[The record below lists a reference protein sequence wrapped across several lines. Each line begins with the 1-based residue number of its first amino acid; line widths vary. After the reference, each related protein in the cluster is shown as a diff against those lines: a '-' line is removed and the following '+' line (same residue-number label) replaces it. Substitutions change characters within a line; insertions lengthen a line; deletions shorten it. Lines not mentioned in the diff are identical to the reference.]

1 MDLSSF
7 KEKMSALATAQRPFF
22 FLIDFEQ
29 QKPIICP
36 VEEAQNL
43 GFQFEVKGFRNFRP
57 QDRKPSPTPLS
68 IAPIPKGIYTKAYH
82 KVMEEI
88 YQGNTFLLN
97 LTFPSTI
104 QTPLDLEDIFH
115 WAKAPYKLLYQ
126 NHFVVYSPEC
136 FVKIKDGHIYSYPM
150 KGTIDAQM
158 PEAKKKLQT
167 DPKEINE
174 HNTIVDLIRNDL
186 SKVAKEVTVTRFRY
200 LEKIK
205 TQKNEIYHTS
215 SEIKGKLSPDWKT
228 QLPEI
233 LLGMLPAGSICG
245 APKAKTVSIIQNL
258 EKGPRGYYTGI
269 FGYFDGENLDSAV
282 NIRYLEKKDD
292 QLLYRSGGGITFLS
306 DLESEY
312 NELIE
317 KIYVPVV

>member
-1 MDLSSF
+1 
-7 KEKMSALATAQRPFF
+7 MSALAAAQRPFF
-22 FLIDFEQ
+22 FLIDFEL
-29 QKPIICP
+29 QKPLICP
-36 VEEAQNL
+36 LDDAQSL
-43 GFQFEVKGFRNFRP
+43 GFEFEVKGFRNFDP

-68 IAPIPKGIYTKAYH
+68 ITPVPKAVYTQAYQ
-82 KVMEEI
+82 KVVDEI

-97 LTFPSTI
+97 LTFPSAI
-104 QTPLDLEDIFH
+104 QTPLHLEDVFH

-150 KGTIDAQM
+150 KGTINAQL
-158 PEAKKKLQT
+158 PEAKKKLET

-186 SKVAKEVTVTRFRY
+186 SKVAKQVQVTRFRY
-200 LEKIK
+200 LDKIK
-205 TQKNEIYHTS
+205 TQKNDIYHTS
-215 SEIKGKLSPDWKT
+215 SEIKGKLSPDWKS
-228 QLPEI
+228 QLPDI
-233 LLGMLPAGSICG
+233 LLDMLPAGSICG
-245 APKAKTVSIIQNL
+245 APKAKTVSIIQ
-258 EKGPRGYYTGI
+258 EVEQGPRGYYTGI

-282 NIRYLEKKDD
+282 NIRYLEKKDG

>member
-1 MDLSSF
+1 MDLSAF
-7 KEKMSALATAQRPFF
+7 KEKMSALAAAQRPFF
-22 FLIDFEQ
+22 FLIDFEL
-29 QKPIICP
+29 QKPLICP
-36 VEEAQNL
+36 LEDAQNL
-43 GFQFEVKGFRNFRP
+43 GFEFEVKGFRNFDP

-68 IAPIPKGIYTKAYH
+68 IAPVPKAVYTQAYQ
-82 KVMEEI
+82 KVVDEI

-97 LTFPSTI
+97 LTFPSAI
-104 QTPLDLEDIFH
+104 QTPLHLEDVFH

-150 KGTIDAQM
+150 KGTIDAQL
-158 PEAKKKLQT
+158 PEAKKKLET

-186 SKVAKEVTVTRFRY
+186 SKVAKQVQVTRFRY
-200 LEKIK
+200 LDKIK

-215 SEIKGKLSPDWKT
+215 SEIKGKLSPDWKS
-228 QLPEI
+228 QLPDI

-245 APKAKTVSIIQNL
+245 APKAKTVSIIREVEQ
-258 EKGPRGYYTGI
+258 GPRGYYTGI
-269 FGYFDGENLDSAV
+269 FGYFDGVNLDSAV
-282 NIRYLEKKDD
+282 NIRYLEKKDG

>member
-1 MDLSSF
+1 
-7 KEKMSALATAQRPFF
+7 MSALAAAQRPFF
-22 FLIDFEQ
+22 FLIDFEL
-29 QKPIICP
+29 QKPLICP
-36 VEEAQNL
+36 LDDAQSL
-43 GFQFEVKGFRNFRP
+43 GFEFEVKGFRNFDP

-68 IAPIPKGIYTKAYH
+68 IAPVPKAVYAQAYQ
-82 KVMEEI
+82 KVVDEI

-97 LTFPSTI
+97 LTFPSAI
-104 QTPLDLEDIFH
+104 QTPLQLEDVFH

-150 KGTIDAQM
+150 KGTIDAQL
-158 PEAKKKLQT
+158 PEAKKKLET

-186 SKVAKEVTVTRFRY
+186 SKVAKQVQVTRFRY
-200 LEKIK
+200 LDKIK

-228 QLPEI
+228 QLPDI

-245 APKAKTVSIIQNL
+245 APKAKTVSIIQ
-258 EKGPRGYYTGI
+258 EVEQGQRGYYTGI

-282 NIRYLEKKDD
+282 NIRYLEKKDG

-312 NELIE
+312 KELIE
-317 KIYVPVV
+317 KIYVPVI

>member
-1 MDLSSF
+1 LDLSVF
-7 KEKMSALATAQRPFF
+7 KEKMSAMAAAQRPFF
-22 FLIDFEQ
+22 FLIDFEL
-29 QKPIICP
+29 QKPLICP
-36 VEEAQNL
+36 LDDAQSL
-43 GFQFEVKGFRNFRP
+43 GFEFEVKGFRNFDP

-68 IAPIPKGIYTKAYH
+68 ITPVPKAVYTQAYQ
-82 KVMEEI
+82 KVVDEI

-97 LTFPSTI
+97 LTFPSAI
-104 QTPLDLEDIFH
+104 QTPLHLEDVFH

-150 KGTIDAQM
+150 KGTIDAQL
-158 PEAKKKLQT
+158 PEAKKKLET

-186 SKVAKEVTVTRFRY
+186 SKVAKQVQVTRFRY
-200 LEKIK
+200 LDKIK

-215 SEIKGKLSPDWKT
+215 SEIKGKLSPDWKS
-228 QLPEI
+228 QLPDI

-245 APKAKTVSIIQNL
+245 APKAKTVSIIQ
-258 EKGPRGYYTGI
+258 EVEQGPRGYYTGI

-282 NIRYLEKKDD
+282 NIRYLEKKDG

>member
-1 MDLSSF
+1 MNLLTF
-7 KEKMSALATAQRPFF
+7 KEKMSVWAAAQKPFF
-22 FLIDFEQ
+22 FLIDFEL
-29 QKPIICP
+29 QKPLICLL
-36 VEEAQNL
+36 EDAQKL
-43 GFQFEVKGFRNFRP
+43 GFQFEVKGFRNFDP
-57 QDRKPSPTPLS
+57 QERNPAPNKLS
-68 IAPIPKGIYTKAYH
+68 IAPVPKEVYTQAYQ
-82 KVMEEI
+82 KVVEEI
-88 YQGNTFLLN
+88 FQGNTFLLN

-104 QTPLDLEDIFH
+104 ETPLNLEDVFH
-115 WAKAPYKLLYQ
+115 WAKAPYKLHHQ
-126 NHFVVYSPEC
+126 DHFVVYSPEC
-136 FVKIKDGHIYSYPM
+136 FVKIKGGNIYSYPM
-150 KGTIDAQM
+150 KGTIDAQL
-158 PEAKKKLQT
+158 PEAKKKLET

-186 SKVAKEVTVTRFRY
+186 SKVAKEVQVTRFRY
-200 LEKIK
+200 LDKIK

-215 SEIKGKLSPDWKT
+215 SEIRGTLPSDWKSH
-228 QLPEI
+228 LPNI

-245 APKAKTVSIIQNL
+245 APKAKAGSIIQ
-258 EKGPRGYYTGI
+258 EVEQGPRGYYTGI

-292 QLLYRSGGGITFLS
+292 QMHYRSGGGITFLS

>member
-1 MDLSSF
+1 MDLSAF
-7 KEKMSALATAQRPFF
+7 KEKMSALAAAQRPFF
-22 FLIDFEQ
+22 FLVDFEL
-29 QKPIICP
+29 QKPLICP
-36 VEEAQNL
+36 LEDAQSL
-43 GFQFEVKGFRNFRP
+43 GFEFEVKGFRNFDP
-57 QDRKPSPTPLS
+57 QQRKPSPTPLS
-68 IAPIPKGIYTKAYH
+68 IAPVPKAVYTQAYQ
-82 KVMEEI
+82 KVVDEI

-97 LTFPSTI
+97 LTFPSAI
-104 QTPLDLEDIFH
+104 QTPLHLEDVFH

-150 KGTIDAQM
+150 KGTIDAQL
-158 PEAKKKLQT
+158 PEAKKKLET

-186 SKVAKEVTVTRFRY
+186 SKVAKQVQVTRFRY
-200 LEKIK
+200 LDKIK

-228 QLPEI
+228 QLPDI

-245 APKAKTVSIIQNL
+245 APKAKTVSIIQ
-258 EKGPRGYYTGI
+258 EVEQGPRGYYTGI

-282 NIRYLEKKDD
+282 NIRYLEKKDG

-312 NELIE
+312 NELLE

>member
-1 MDLSSF
+1 
-7 KEKMSALATAQRPFF
+7 MSALASAERPFF
-22 FLIDFEQ
+22 FLIDFEME
-29 QKPIICP
+29 KPIICP
-36 VEEAQNL
+36 LEEAQEL
-43 GFQFEVKGFRNFRP
+43 GFQFEIKGFRNFQL
-57 QDRKPSPTPLS
+57 QDRKPAPVPLL
-68 IAPIPKGIYTKAYH
+68 IEPIPKAIYAKAYR
-82 KVMEEI
+82 KVIKEI
-88 YQGNTFLLN
+88 YRGNTFLLN

-104 QTPLDLEDIFH
+104 KTHLNLQDIFQL
-115 WAKAPYKLLYQ
+115 AKAPYKLLYE
-126 NHFVVYSPEC
+126 NHFVIYSPEC
-136 FVKIKDGHIYSYPM
+136 FVKIKDSQIYSYPM
-150 KGTIDAQM
+150 KGTIDALV

-186 SKVAKEVTVTRFRY
+186 SKIGREIAVTRFRY
-200 LEKIK
+200 LDKIQ

-215 SEIKGKLSPDWKT
+215 SEIKGKLSSDWKT

-233 LLGMLPAGSICG
+233 LLGLLPAGSICG
-245 APKAKTVSIIQNL
+245 APKAKTVSIIKNV
-258 EKGPRGYYTGI
+258 EEGPRGYYTGI

-282 NIRYLEKKDD
+282 NIRYIEKKDD
-292 QLLYRSGGGITFLS
+292 QMVYRSGGGITFLS

>member
-1 MDLSSF
+1 LTPVP
-7 KEKMSALATAQRPFF
+7 KAVYTQAY
-22 FLIDFEQ
+22 
-29 QKPIICP
+29 QK
-36 VEEAQNL
+36 V
-43 GFQFEVKGFRNFRP
+43 V
-57 QDRKPSPTPLS
+57 D
-68 IAPIPKGIYTKAYH
+68 
-82 KVMEEI
+82 EI

-97 LTFPSTI
+97 LTFPSAI
-104 QTPLDLEDIFH
+104 QTPLHLEDVFH

-150 KGTIDAQM
+150 KGTIDAQL
-158 PEAKKKLQT
+158 PEAKKKLET

-186 SKVAKEVTVTRFRY
+186 SKVAKQVQVTRFRY
-200 LEKIK
+200 LDKIK

-215 SEIKGKLSPDWKT
+215 SEIKGKLSPDWKS
-228 QLPEI
+228 QLPDI
-233 LLGMLPAGSICG
+233 LLDMLPAGSICG
-245 APKAKTVSIIQNL
+245 APKAKTVSIIQ
-258 EKGPRGYYTGI
+258 EVEQGPRGYYTGI

-282 NIRYLEKKDD
+282 NIRYLEKKDG

>member
-1 MDLSSF
+1 
-7 KEKMSALATAQRPFF
+7 MSALASAQRPFF
-22 FLIDFEQ
+22 FLIDFEM
-29 QKPIICP
+29 QKPVICAL
-36 VEEAQNL
+36 EDAQSL
-43 GFQFEVKGFRNFRP
+43 GFKFEVKGFRNFMS

-68 IAPIPKGIYTKAYH
+68 IAPIPKTTYTKAYQ

-115 WAKAPYKLLYQ
+115 WAKAPYKLLYDDQ
-126 NHFVVYSPEC
+126 FVVYSPEC
-136 FVKIKDGHIYSYPM
+136 FVKINDGQIYSYPM
-150 KGTIDAQM
+150 KGTIDAQL
-158 PEAKKKLQT
+158 PEAKNKLKNN
-167 DPKEINE
+167 PKEINE

-186 SKVAKEVTVTRFRY
+186 SKLAKEVQVTRFRY
-200 LEKIK
+200 LERIK
-205 TQKNEIYHTS
+205 TQKKEIYHTS
-215 SEIKGKLSPDWKT
+215 SEIKGKLPSNWKT

-233 LLGMLPAGSICG
+233 IMGMLPAGSICG
-245 APKAKTVSIIQNL
+245 APKSKTVSIIQEVEL
-258 EKGPRGYYTGI
+258 DPRGYYTGI

-282 NIRYLEKKDD
+282 NIRYLEKKDG

-306 DLESEY
+306 GLESEY
-312 NELIE
+312 KELIE